1 MIVFMAESFLYA
13 GVFISCP
20 MEVLYQCDS
29 KAPKKQIGCKGDVS
43 GGFPF
48 TCPADAQVE
57 QGKKAGE
64 GKGGHQPGC
73 PEGDA
78 QQGCQLDVPA
88 ADPAVCGKGD
98 GEQEQEAG

>member
-1 MIVFMAESFLYA
+1 
-13 GVFISCP
+13 

-43 GGFPF
+43 GSFPF

-57 QGKKAGE
+57 QGQKAGE
-64 GKGGHQPGC
+64 GKGGHQPRC

>member
-1 MIVFMAESFLYA
+1 MQ
-13 GVFISCP
+13 
-20 MEVLYQCDS
+20 YQCDS

-43 GGFPF
+43 GSFPF

-73 PEGDA
+73 PEG
-78 QQGCQLDVPA
+78 GCPA
-88 ADPAVCGKGD
+88 GPPA
-98 GEQEQEAG
+98 